1 MKNPLNA
8 GRWKMAIRWLLFE
21 TKLGAW
27 LLILLERK
35 AKLAIVSAEWL
46 GQQSAGVPAGMVEAE

>member
-1 MKNPLNA
+1 MENLLKA

-21 TKLGAW
+21 TKLGEW
-27 LLILLERK
+27 LLTLLERR

-46 GQQSAGVPAGMVEAE
+46 ARQPAGKPSKEAESE